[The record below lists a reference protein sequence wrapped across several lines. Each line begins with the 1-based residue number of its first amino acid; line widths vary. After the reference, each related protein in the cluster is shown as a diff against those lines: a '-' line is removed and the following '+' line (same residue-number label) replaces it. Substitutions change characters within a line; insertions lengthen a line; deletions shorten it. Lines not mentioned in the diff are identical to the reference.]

1 MAIRRQ
7 RTLSVNLNDV
17 DRAKLDGVIIVDKPR
32 AWTSHDVVNKM
43 RRFAGT
49 RKVGHLGTLDPSAT
63 GVLPLVIGRATRLA
77 QFYTRNDK
85 IYEGIIHF
93 GYSTDSYDADGQ
105 PTSPEAAV
113 TFDQE
118 TVDRALDRSR
128 GEFAQKPPPVSAK
141 KIGGT
146 PAYELVRKQQPV
158 DLKAVTVNVYELEI
172 LRFEGCEALVRVH
185 CSAGTYLR
193 SIAHDAG
200 QVLGCGAY
208 LKDLRRLASG
218 DFNID
223 AARTLEQIAIL
234 SAEGR
239 LAEALLPAAEMLPE
253 FPAEMVDAITAGQ
266 IRNGRD
272 FRVSPFRTHTG
283 TRFVKALNAE
293 GDLIAIGEAR
303 LPHLYH
309 PVLVL

>member
-1 MAIRRQ
+1 MA
-7 RTLSVNLNDV
+7 VLN
-17 DRAKLDGVIIVDKPR
+17 LDGVIIVDKPR
-32 AWTSHDVVNKM
+32 GWTSHDVVNKM

-85 IYEGIIHF
+85 IYEGVIHF
-93 GYSTDSYDADGQ
+93 GHSTDSYDADGE
-105 PTSPEAAV
+105 PTSPDVAVTLDRAAV
-113 TFDQE
+113 E
-118 TVDRALDRSR
+118 AALDRSR
-128 GEFAQKPPPVSAK
+128 GEFEQMPPPVSAK
-141 KIGGT
+141 KIGGK
-146 PAYELVRKQQPV
+146 PAYELARKQQPV
-158 DLKAVTVNVYELEI
+158 DLKAVPVNIYRLEI
-172 LRFEGCEALVRVH
+172 LRMEGCEASVRVH

-200 QVLGCGAY
+200 QALGCGAY

-218 DFNID
+218 DFRIES
-223 AARTLEQIAIL
+223 ARTLDQLAALAE
-234 SAEGR
+234 EGR
-239 LAEALLPAAEMLPE
+239 LADALVPASQLLPE
-253 FPAEMVDAITAGQ
+253 FPGEMVDAITAGQ

-272 FRVSPFRTHTG
+272 FRVSPFRPQAG
-283 TRFVKALNAE
+283 SRFVKALNSE

>member
-1 MAIRRQ
+1 MF
-7 RTLSVNLNDV
+7 V
-17 DRAKLDGVIIVDKPR
+17 VDKPR
-32 AWTSHDVVNKM
+32 GWTSHDVVNKM

-63 GVLPLVIGRATRLA
+63 GVLPLVIGKATRLA

-85 IYEGIIHF
+85 VYEGVIHF
-93 GYSTDSYDADGQ
+93 GQSTDSYDADGQ
-105 PTSPEAAV
+105 PASPEVAV
-113 TFDQE
+113 TL
-118 TVDRALDRSR
+118 DRAMVEEALEGSR
-128 GEFAQKPPPVSAK
+128 GEFEQMPPPVSAK
-141 KIGGT
+141 KIGGK
-146 PAYELVRKQQPV
+146 PAYELARKNHPV
-158 DLKAVTVNVYELEI
+158 DLKAVRVNVYDLDV
-172 LRFEGCEALVRVH
+172 LRINGCEATVRVH

-208 LKDLRRLASG
+208 LKDLRRIVSG
-218 DFNID
+218 DFKIESS
-223 AARTLEQIAIL
+223 RTLDELGVLAQ
-234 SAEGR
+234 EGR
-239 LAEALLPAAEMLPE
+239 LEEALVRASQLLPE

-272 FRVSPFRTHTG
+272 FRVSPFRPLAG
-283 TRFVKALNAE
+283 TRFVKALNSE

>member
-1 MAIRRQ
+1 M
-7 RTLSVNLNDV
+7 D
-17 DRAKLDGVIIVDKPR
+17 LDGVIVVDKPR
-32 AWTSHDVVNKM
+32 GWTSHDVVNKM

-49 RKVGHLGTLDPSAT
+49 RRVGHLGTLDPSAT
-63 GVLPLVIGRATRLA
+63 GVLPLVLGRATRLA

-93 GYSTDSYDADGQ
+93 GQSTDSYDADGE
-105 PTSPEAAV
+105 PTSPEVAV
-113 TFDQE
+113 TFDQAAI
-118 TVDRALDRSR
+118 DAALEHSR
-128 GEFAQKPPPVSAK
+128 GEFAQTPPPVSAK
-141 KIGGT
+141 KIGGR

-158 DLKAVTVNVYELEI
+158 DLKPVTVNIYDLEI
-172 LRFEGCEALVRVH
+172 LKLEGCEASVRVH

-208 LKDLRRLASG
+208 LKDLRRIASG
-218 DFNID
+218 DFKLD
-223 AARTLEQIAIL
+223 SARTLEELGLL
-234 SAEGR
+234 SEQGR
-239 LAEALLPAAEMLPE
+239 LAEALVPASQLLPE
-253 FPAEMVDAITAGQ
+253 FPAEMVDAVTAGQ

-272 FRVSPFRTHTG
+272 FRVSPFRPHTG

>member
-1 MAIRRQ
+1 M
-7 RTLSVNLNDV
+7 N
-17 DRAKLDGVIIVDKPR
+17 GVIVVDKPR
-32 AWTSHDVVNKM
+32 DWTSHDVVNKM

-93 GYSTDSYDADGQ
+93 GHSTDSYDADGE
-105 PTSPEAAV
+105 PTSPEVALTLDRA
-113 TFDQE
+113 
-118 TVDRALDRSR
+118 TVDAALDRSR
-128 GEFAQKPPPVSAK
+128 GEFEQMPPAVSAK
-141 KIGGT
+141 KIGGK
-146 PAYELVRKQQPV
+146 PAYELARNQQPV
-158 DLKAVTVNVYELEI
+158 DLKAVPVNVYELDI
-172 LRFEGCEALVRVH
+172 LKIEGCEATVRVH

-200 QVLGCGAY
+200 QVVGCGAY
-208 LKDLRRLASG
+208 LKDLRRIASG
-218 DFNID
+218 NFKID
-223 AARTLEQIAIL
+223 SARTLEQLAIL
-234 SAEGR
+234 AEEGR
-239 LAEALLPAAEMLPE
+239 LAEALVPAAQLLPE

-272 FRVSPFRTHTG
+272 FRVSPFRTHSG
-283 TRFVKALNAE
+283 TRFVKALNTE

>member
-1 MAIRRQ
+1 
-7 RTLSVNLNDV
+7 LN
-17 DRAKLDGVIIVDKPR
+17 LDGVIIVDKPR
-32 AWTSHDVVNKM
+32 DWTSHDVVNKM
-43 RRFAGT
+43 RRFAAT

-85 IYEGIIHF
+85 IYEGVIHF
-93 GYSTDSYDADGQ
+93 GNSTDSYDADGA
-105 PTSPEAAV
+105 PTSPEVVVSPDRAS
-113 TFDQE
+113 
-118 TVDRALDRSR
+118 VDAALDRSR
-128 GEFAQKPPPVSAK
+128 GEFDQMPPPVSAK
-141 KIGGT
+141 KIGGR

-158 DLKAVTVNVYELEI
+158 DLKAVRINVSKLEI
-172 LRFEGCEALVRVH
+172 LHLDGCEAAVRVH

-200 QVLGCGAY
+200 QALGCGAY
-208 LKDLRRLASG
+208 LKNLRRIASG
-218 DFNID
+218 DFSID
-223 AARTLEQIAIL
+223 SARTLEQLAEL
-234 SAEGR
+234 SADGR
-239 LAEALLPAAEMLPE
+239 IAEALVPASQMLPE
-253 FPAEMVDAITAGQ
+253 FPAEIVDAITAGQ

-272 FRVSPFRTHTG
+272 FRVSPFRPNSG
-283 TRFVKALNAE
+283 SRFVKALNSE

>member
-1 MAIRRQ
+1 M
-7 RTLSVNLNDV
+7 N
-17 DRAKLDGVIIVDKPR
+17 LDGVIVVDKPR
-32 AWTSHDVVNKM
+32 DWTSHDVVNKM

-93 GYSTDSYDADGQ
+93 GYSTESYDADGE
-105 PTSPEAAV
+105 PTSPEVVV
-113 TFDQE
+113 TLDRAS
-118 TVDRALDRSR
+118 VDAALDRSR
-128 GEFAQKPPPVSAK
+128 GEFAQMPPLVSAK
-141 KIGGT
+141 KIGGK
-146 PAYELVRKQQPV
+146 PAYELARKQQPV
-158 DLKAVTVNVYELEI
+158 DMKAVTINVYELEI
-172 LRFEGCEALVRVH
+172 LKIEGCEATVRVH

-200 QVLGCGAY
+200 QALGCGAH
-208 LKDLRRLASG
+208 LKDLRRIASG

-223 AARTLEQIAIL
+223 SARTLEQLALL
-234 SAEGR
+234 SEQDR
-239 LAEALLPAAEMLPE
+239 LAEALLPAAELLPE
-253 FPAEMVDAITAGQ
+253 FPAEMVDAVTAGQ

-272 FRVSPFRTHTG
+272 FHVSPFRSRTG
-283 TRFVKALNAE
+283 TRFVKALNSE